1 MLAIL
6 IICLVIFGAISLP
19 IGIAMGLATMLCL
32 VFATNIDPIMVAQNA
47 FAGIDSFSLMAI
59 PFFMLAG
66 NFMRYGG
73 ISKRLLDLMINSIYT
88 HQEIFLREIISN
100 ASDAI
105 DKLAYQALTDEKVGL
120 SRSDFAIELKPDETA
135 RTLTVSDNGIGMD
148 KDEMENNLGTICRSG
163 SLQFKQTLDK
173 DKAADTDIIGQFGV
187 GFYSAF
193 MVADKVTVISKKYGS
208 DEAWKWE
215 SEGADGYT
223 MTPCE
228 RAAAGTDVIMQLK
241 ADTDDEKYARFLK
254 TWELQSLVRKYSD
267 YIRYPIRM
275 AVEKSRMKEG
285 TEKSDKPEYE
295 TYTEVE
301 TLNSMVPIWN
311 RNKKDVTDEEYN
323 NFYKEKFFDFED
335 PLAVIHANVEG
346 AVTYKALLFIPAKAP
361 YDFYTKDFKKGLQLY
376 SSGVMIMDSC
386 ADLLPDYFNFVRGVV
401 ESPDLSLNISR
412 ELLQHDRQLKIICA
426 NLEKKIRGELER
438 MLRDEREKYEQFWQS
453 FGRQLKLCALDNYGA
468 RKEQLQDLLLFYSS
482 TEKKPVT
489 LAEYV
494 SRMQPEQKF
503 IYFASGDTVD
513 AIDHM
518 PQTELLKDHNMEILY
533 FTDKADEFLPDML
546 QKYQDKPFRSAID
559 GDLELGDEQKPDETD
574 SHQESFAFL
583 KEALGDKVDQ
593 VKAST
598 RLKTHPVCLSSG
610 QGITFEMEKY
620 FTAVQPEL
628 GMKAKR
634 ILEINVDHPA
644 FAAFETARITD
655 PDQAKKYAQI
665 LYNQACLIAGLPIE
679 NPSAYTDLICSLWK

>member
-1 MLAIL
+1 MEKK
-6 IICLVIFGAISLP
+6 
-19 IGIAMGLATMLCL
+19 
-32 VFATNIDPIMVAQNA
+32 A
-47 FAGIDSFSLMAI
+47 FKAESQ
-59 PFFMLAG
+59 
-66 NFMRYGG
+66 
-73 ISKRLLDLMINSIYT
+73 RLLDLMIHSIYT
-88 HQEIFLREIISN
+88 HKEIFLREIISN

-105 DKLAYQALTDEKVGL
+105 DKLCYLSLTDENVGL
-120 SRSDFAIELKPDETA
+120 KREDFAITLSVDKEN

-148 KDEMENNLGTICRSG
+148 ADELENNLGVIASSG
-163 SLQFKQTLDK
+163 TYQFRQGLDK
-173 DKAADTDIIGQFGV
+173 EAEADVIGQFGV

-193 MVADKVTVISKKYGS
+193 MVADHITVISRKYGQ
-208 DEAWKWE
+208 EQAYRWE
-215 SEGADGYT
+215 SDGLEGYT
-223 MTPCE
+223 IEPCT
-228 RAAAGTDVIMQLK
+228 RDAVGTDIIMHIK
-241 ADTDDEKYARFLK
+241 PDGDEEPDEYGQYLQEYALRR
-254 TWELQSLVRKYSD
+254 LVKKYSD
-267 YIRYPIRM
+267 YIRFPIKM
-275 AVEKSRMKEG
+275 MMPHSQVKEG
-285 TEKSDKPEYE
+285 SPQDKPEYE
-295 TYTEVE
+295 EVLAWE
-301 TLNSMVPIWN
+301 TLNSMVPLWQ
-311 RNKKDVTDEEYN
+311 RKKADVTREEYDK
-323 NFYKEKFFDFED
+323 FYQERFGD
-335 PLAVIHANVEG
+335 PAAPLSAITVSAEG
-346 AVTYKALLFIPAKAP
+346 AVTYKALLYIPSQAP
-361 YDFYTKDFKKGLQLY
+361 SQYYTEDYKPGLQLY
-376 SSGVMIMDSC
+376 ASGVMIMDSC

-412 ELLQHDRQLKIICA
+412 ELLQHDRQLKIISA
-426 NLEKKIRGELER
+426 NLEKKIKAELER
-438 MLRDEREKYEQFWQS
+438 MLRDDREKYETFYRS

>member
-1 MLAIL
+1 
-6 IICLVIFGAISLP
+6 
-19 IGIAMGLATMLCL
+19 
-32 VFATNIDPIMVAQNA
+32 
-47 FAGIDSFSLMAI
+47 MAKKQ
-59 PFFMLAG
+59 FKAE
-66 NFMRYGG
+66 
-73 ISKRLLDLMINSIYT
+73 SKRLLDLMIHSIYT
-88 HQEIFLREIISN
+88 HKEIFLREIISN

-105 DKLAYQALTDEKVGL
+105 DKLCYLSLTDENVGL
-120 SRSDFAIELKPDETA
+120 KREDFAITLSVDKEN

-148 KDEMENNLGTICRSG
+148 ADELENNLGVIASSG
-163 SLQFKQTLDK
+163 TYQFRQGLDK
-173 DKAADTDIIGQFGV
+173 EAEADVIGQFGV

-193 MVADKVTVISKKYGS
+193 MVADHITVISRKYGQ
-208 DEAWKWE
+208 EQAYRWE
-215 SEGADGYT
+215 SDGLEGYT
-223 MTPCE
+223 IEPCT
-228 RAAAGTDVIMQLK
+228 RDAVGTDIIMHIK
-241 ADTDDEKYARFLK
+241 PDGDEEPDEYGQYLQEYALRR
-254 TWELQSLVRKYSD
+254 LVKKYSD
-267 YIRYPIRM
+267 YIRFPIKM
-275 AVEKSRMKEG
+275 MMPHSQVKEG
-285 TEKSDKPEYE
+285 SPQDKPEYE
-295 TYTEVE
+295 EVFAWE
-301 TLNSMVPIWN
+301 TLNSMVPLWQ
-311 RNKKDVTDEEYN
+311 RKKADVTREEYDK
-323 NFYKEKFFDFED
+323 FYQERFGD
-335 PLAVIHANVEG
+335 PAAPLSVITVSAEG
-346 AVTYKALLFIPAKAP
+346 AVTYKALLYIPSQAP
-361 YDFYTKDFKKGLQLY
+361 SQYYTEDYKPGLQLY
-376 SSGVMIMDSC
+376 ASGVMIMDSC

-412 ELLQHDRQLKIICA
+412 ELLQHDRQLKIISA
-426 NLEKKIRGELER
+426 NLEKKIKAELER
-438 MLRDEREKYEQFWQS
+438 MLRDDREKYETFYRS
-453 FGRQLKLCALDNYGA
+453 FGRQLKLCALDDYGA

-655 PDQAKKYAQI
+655 PDKAKKYAQI

>member
-1 MLAIL
+1 MEKK
-6 IICLVIFGAISLP
+6 
-19 IGIAMGLATMLCL
+19 
-32 VFATNIDPIMVAQNA
+32 A
-47 FAGIDSFSLMAI
+47 FKAESQ
-59 PFFMLAG
+59 
-66 NFMRYGG
+66 
-73 ISKRLLDLMINSIYT
+73 RLLDLMIHSIYP
-88 HQEIFLREIISN
+88 HKEIFLREIISN

-105 DKLAYQALTDEKVGL
+105 DKLCYLSLTDENVGL
-120 SRSDFAIELKPDETA
+120 KREDFAITLSVDKEN

-148 KDEMENNLGTICRSG
+148 ADELENNLGVIASSG
-163 SLQFKQTLDK
+163 TYQFRQGLDK
-173 DKAADTDIIGQFGV
+173 EAEADVIGQFGV

-193 MVADKVTVISKKYGS
+193 MVADHITVISRKYGQ
-208 DEAWKWE
+208 EQAYRWE
-215 SEGADGYT
+215 SDGLEGYT
-223 MTPCE
+223 IEPCT
-228 RAAAGTDVIMQLK
+228 RDAVGTDIIMHIK
-241 ADTDDEKYARFLK
+241 PDGDEEPDEYGQYLQEYALRR
-254 TWELQSLVRKYSD
+254 LVKKYSD
-267 YIRYPIRM
+267 YIRFPIKM
-275 AVEKSRMKEG
+275 MMPHSQVKEG
-285 TEKSDKPEYE
+285 SPQDKPEYE
-295 TYTEVE
+295 EVLAWE
-301 TLNSMVPIWN
+301 TLNSMVPLWQ
-311 RNKKDVTDEEYN
+311 RKKADVTREEYDK
-323 NFYKEKFFDFED
+323 FYQERFGD
-335 PLAVIHANVEG
+335 PAAPLSVITVSAEG
-346 AVTYKALLFIPAKAP
+346 AVTYKALLYIPSQAP
-361 YDFYTKDFKKGLQLY
+361 SQYYTEDYKPGLQLY
-376 SSGVMIMDSC
+376 ASGVMIMDSC

-412 ELLQHDRQLKIICA
+412 ELLQHDRQLKIISA
-426 NLEKKIRGELER
+426 NLEKKIKAELER
-438 MLRDEREKYEQFWQS
+438 MLRDDREKYETFYRS

>member
-1 MLAIL
+1 MEKK
-6 IICLVIFGAISLP
+6 
-19 IGIAMGLATMLCL
+19 
-32 VFATNIDPIMVAQNA
+32 A
-47 FAGIDSFSLMAI
+47 FKAESQ
-59 PFFMLAG
+59 
-66 NFMRYGG
+66 
-73 ISKRLLDLMINSIYT
+73 RLLDLMIHSIYT
-88 HQEIFLREIISN
+88 HKEIFLREIISN

-105 DKLAYQALTDEKVGL
+105 DKLCYLSLTDENVGL
-120 SRSDFAIELKPDETA
+120 KREDFAITLSVDKEN

-148 KDEMENNLGTICRSG
+148 ADELENNLGVNASSG
-163 SLQFKQTLDK
+163 TYQFRQGLDK
-173 DKAADTDIIGQFGV
+173 EAEADVIGQFGV

-193 MVADKVTVISKKYGS
+193 MVADHITVISRKYGQ
-208 DEAWKWE
+208 EQAYRWE
-215 SEGADGYT
+215 SDGLEGYT
-223 MTPCE
+223 IEPCT
-228 RAAAGTDVIMQLK
+228 RDAVGTDIIMHIK
-241 ADTDDEKYARFLK
+241 PDGDEEPDEYGQYLQEYALRR
-254 TWELQSLVRKYSD
+254 LVKKYSD
-267 YIRYPIRM
+267 YIRFPIKM
-275 AVEKSRMKEG
+275 MMPHSQVKEG
-285 TEKSDKPEYE
+285 SPQDKPEYE
-295 TYTEVE
+295 EVLAWE
-301 TLNSMVPIWN
+301 TLNSMVPLWQ
-311 RNKKDVTDEEYN
+311 RKKADVTREEYDK
-323 NFYKEKFFDFED
+323 FYQERFGD
-335 PLAVIHANVEG
+335 PAAPLSVITVSAEG
-346 AVTYKALLFIPAKAP
+346 AVTYKALLYIPSQAP
-361 YDFYTKDFKKGLQLY
+361 SQYYTEDYKPGLQLY
-376 SSGVMIMDSC
+376 ASGVMIMDSC

-412 ELLQHDRQLKIICA
+412 ELLQHDRQLKIISA
-426 NLEKKIRGELER
+426 NLEKKIKAELER
-438 MLRDEREKYEQFWQS
+438 MLRDDREKYETFYRS

>member
-1 MLAIL
+1 
-6 IICLVIFGAISLP
+6 
-19 IGIAMGLATMLCL
+19 
-32 VFATNIDPIMVAQNA
+32 
-47 FAGIDSFSLMAI
+47 MAKKQ
-59 PFFMLAG
+59 FKAE
-66 NFMRYGG
+66 
-73 ISKRLLDLMINSIYT
+73 SKRLLDLMINSIYT

-163 SLQFKQTLDK
+163 SLQFKQALDK

-241 ADTDDEKYARFLK
+241 ADTDDEKYSRFLK

-311 RNKKDVTDEEYN
+311 RNKRTSPTRN
-323 NFYKEKFFDFED
+323 TTISIRRN
-335 PLAVIHANVEG
+335 
-346 AVTYKALLFIPAKAP
+346 
-361 YDFYTKDFKKGLQLY
+361 
-376 SSGVMIMDSC
+376 SSI
-386 ADLLPDYFNFVRGVV
+386 
-401 ESPDLSLNISR
+401 
-412 ELLQHDRQLKIICA
+412 
-426 NLEKKIRGELER
+426 
-438 MLRDEREKYEQFWQS
+438 
-453 FGRQLKLCALDNYGA
+453 
-468 RKEQLQDLLLFYSS
+468 
-482 TEKKPVT
+482 
-489 LAEYV
+489 
-494 SRMQPEQKF
+494 
-503 IYFASGDTVD
+503 
-513 AIDHM
+513 
-518 PQTELLKDHNMEILY
+518 
-533 FTDKADEFLPDML
+533 
-546 QKYQDKPFRSAID
+546 
-559 GDLELGDEQKPDETD
+559 
-574 SHQESFAFL
+574 
-583 KEALGDKVDQ
+583 
-593 VKAST
+593 
-598 RLKTHPVCLSSG
+598 LKTRWPSFTRTSRARSHTRRCCSSPRKHRM
-610 QGITFEMEKY
+610 ISTPR
-620 FTAVQPEL
+620 TSRRACSCIP
-628 GMKAKR
+628 
-634 ILEINVDHPA
+634 PA
-644 FAAFETARITD
+644 
-655 PDQAKKYAQI
+655 
-665 LYNQACLIAGLPIE
+665 
-679 NPSAYTDLICSLWK
+679 

>member
-1 MLAIL
+1 MEKK
-6 IICLVIFGAISLP
+6 
-19 IGIAMGLATMLCL
+19 
-32 VFATNIDPIMVAQNA
+32 A
-47 FAGIDSFSLMAI
+47 FKAESQ
-59 PFFMLAG
+59 
-66 NFMRYGG
+66 
-73 ISKRLLDLMINSIYT
+73 RLLDLMIHSIYT
-88 HQEIFLREIISN
+88 HKEIFLREIISN

-105 DKLAYQALTDEKVGL
+105 DKLCYLSLTDENVGL
-120 SRSDFAIELKPDETA
+120 KREDFAITLSVDKEN

-148 KDEMENNLGTICRSG
+148 ADELENNLGVIASSG
-163 SLQFKQTLDK
+163 TYQFRQGLDK
-173 DKAADTDIIGQFGV
+173 EAEADVIGQFGV

-193 MVADKVTVISKKYGS
+193 MVADHITVISRKYGQ
-208 DEAWKWE
+208 EQAYRWE
-215 SEGADGYT
+215 SDGLEGYT
-223 MTPCE
+223 IEPCT
-228 RAAAGTDVIMQLK
+228 RDAVGTDIIMHIK
-241 ADTDDEKYARFLK
+241 PDGDEEPDEYGQYLQEYALRR
-254 TWELQSLVRKYSD
+254 LVKKYSD
-267 YIRYPIRM
+267 YIRFPIKM
-275 AVEKSRMKEG
+275 MMPHSQVKEG
-285 TEKSDKPEYE
+285 SPQDKPEYE
-295 TYTEVE
+295 EVFAWE
-301 TLNSMVPIWN
+301 TLNSMVPLWQ
-311 RNKKDVTDEEYN
+311 RKKADVTREEYDK
-323 NFYKEKFFDFED
+323 FYQERFGD
-335 PLAVIHANVEG
+335 PAAPLSVITVSAEG
-346 AVTYKALLFIPAKAP
+346 AVTYKALLYIPSQAP
-361 YDFYTKDFKKGLQLY
+361 SQYYTEDYKPGLQLY
-376 SSGVMIMDSC
+376 ASGVMIMDSC

-412 ELLQHDRQLKIICA
+412 ELLQHDRQLKIISA
-426 NLEKKIRGELER
+426 NLEKKIKAELER
-438 MLRDEREKYEQFWQS
+438 MLRDDREKYETFYRS

-559 GDLELGDEQKPDETD
+559 GDLELVDEQKPDETD

-655 PDQAKKYAQI
+655 PDKAKKYAQI